1 MKYKWQT
8 KCCCLSPEESCW
20 DTKQVSSVDSYRSS
34 VATQTQ
40 WISHIQWAGGKL
52 FHAVWSLA
60 TNTIIVTVDLW
71 LAKFLTYTKL
81 FKNILLVVVVGSTG
95 YVVGLTSFFGIFFT
109 KAFEN
114 FHNKNWWEVWS
125 RDASSSPTFLLGLAI
140 TFKSIELE
148 LNTLLQFQIFWD

>member
-1 MKYKWQT
+1 M
-8 KCCCLSPEESCW
+8 
-20 DTKQVSSVDSYRSS
+20 
-34 VATQTQ
+34 
-40 WISHIQWAGGKL
+40 
-52 FHAVWSLA
+52 
-60 TNTIIVTVDLW
+60 IIVTVDLW

-81 FKNILLVVVVGSTG
+81 FKKILLVVVVGSTG

-148 LNTLLQFQIFWD
+148 LNTMLQFQILCQLFLFFRGSTYLQRILIFHQSNNYLTKIAFLSKLVGAQDFLMIMSGGMNM